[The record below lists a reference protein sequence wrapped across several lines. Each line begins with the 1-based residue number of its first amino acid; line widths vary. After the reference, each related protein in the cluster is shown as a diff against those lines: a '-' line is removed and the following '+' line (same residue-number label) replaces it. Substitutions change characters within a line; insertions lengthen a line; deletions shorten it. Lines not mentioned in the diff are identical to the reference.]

1 MISNSSLPLSLWSE
15 ALKTI
20 LYVLNRVPIKVV
32 PKTSFEV
39 WKVGNLNYNMC
50 TNRVVPLKLQKKLD
64 RKIVSGFFIGYAERS
79 MRYRFYYL
87 SHNYEIIK
95 VKMHVC

>member
-20 LYVLNRVPIKVV
+20 LYVLNRVPTKVV
-32 PKTSFEV
+32 PKTPFEV

-50 TNRVVPLKLQKKLD
+50 MNRVVPLKLEYTIHK
-64 RKIVSGFFIGYAERS
+64 RKSWTERQLVVFS
-79 MRYRFYYL
+79 LAMWKDL
-87 SHNYEIIK
+87 
-95 VKMHVC
+95 